1 VGQPMYIESGLI
13 GFTLT
18 YGIAVAALM
27 LIAAL

>member
-1 VGQPMYIESGLI
+1 MYIQAESGLVA
-13 GFTLT
+13 FTLT